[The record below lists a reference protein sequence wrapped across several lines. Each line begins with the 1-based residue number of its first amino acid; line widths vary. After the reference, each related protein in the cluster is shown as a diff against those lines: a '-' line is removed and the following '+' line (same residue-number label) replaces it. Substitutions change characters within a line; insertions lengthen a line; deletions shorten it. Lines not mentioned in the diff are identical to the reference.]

1 MTGAIVY
8 PPLAA
13 ILEAHARLLERY
25 GGAGGVRDPG
35 GVEAAL
41 ARGEQR
47 RAYADEEPS
56 VFALAAAIAYAYARI
71 HHPFVDGN
79 KRIAFYAAFAT
90 LRMNGWVL
98 DAAEREAAKLFDQ
111 VAAGDCD
118 EATLA
123 AWLEQNSVQL

>member
-1 MTGAIVY
+1 MTRAIIY

-25 GGAGGVRDPG
+25 GGARGVRDPG

-56 VFALAAAIAYAYARI
+56 IFALAAAIAYAFAHI

-98 DAAEREAAKLFDQ
+98 DAAEREAAELFDQ
-111 VAAGDCD
+111 VAAGGAD
-118 EATLA
+118 EAALA
-123 AWLEQNSVQL
+123 AWLERNCVPL

>member
-1 MTGAIVY
+1 MTGAIIY
-8 PPLAA
+8 PPLEA

-56 VFALAAAIAYAYARI
+56 VFALAAAIAYAFARI

-79 KRIAFYAAFAT
+79 KRVAFYAAFAT

-98 DAAEREAAKLFDQ
+98 DAAEREAAELFEQ
-111 VAAGDCD
+111 VAAGGLD
-118 EATLA
+118 EATLV
-123 AWLEQNSVQL
+123 AWLEQNSMPL

>member
-1 MTGAIVY
+1 MTRAIIY

-13 ILEAHARLLERY
+13 ILEAHARLLDRY

-35 GVEAAL
+35 GVQAAL

-56 VFALAAAIAYAYARI
+56 VFALAAAIGYAFARI

-98 DAAEREAAKLFDQ
+98 DAAEREAAELFEQ
-111 VAAGDCD
+111 VAAGDLD

-123 AWLEQNSVQL
+123 DWLEQNSVPL